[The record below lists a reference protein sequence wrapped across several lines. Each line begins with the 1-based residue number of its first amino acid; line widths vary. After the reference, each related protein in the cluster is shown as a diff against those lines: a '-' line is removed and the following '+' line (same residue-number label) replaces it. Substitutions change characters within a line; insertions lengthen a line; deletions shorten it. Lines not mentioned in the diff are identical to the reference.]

1 MFCCIPKNNIQISDE
16 EELKKEKLE
25 KDIKKIKKELFKTR
39 INNHVGFGISSNVF
53 KVKLN
58 NEEVCCKVIKLG
70 WEKQSEKEIKILKKI
85 TNLNNAM
92 FPKFICN
99 FKQNLG
105 NVICYNFI
113 SGIDLFTYISEKNSF
128 YNNEKCII
136 NILFQLLGGL
146 ESLLTLDLIH
156 LDIKPENIIV
166 VSKNPFKICLIDLC
180 FCLNFKKEKPES
192 VIGTIGYIS
201 PEILFEGKCY
211 HNTDIWSIGILIYL
225 LYTSDFIFNM
235 EDNEYIFNL
244 KSENRAMLIKKDKLK
259 KVSDNLKNIINQ
271 CLIFNTNY
279 RISIVG
285 LKHLL
290 SELYDFS
297 TS

>member
-1 MFCCIPKNNIQISDE
+1 MLC
-16 EELKKEKLE
+16 
-25 KDIKKIKKELFKTR
+25 
-39 INNHVGFGISSNVF
+39 
-53 KVKLN
+53 
-58 NEEVCCKVIKLG
+58 
-70 WEKQSEKEIKILKKI
+70 
-85 TNLNNAM
+85 
-92 FPKFICN
+92 
-99 FKQNLG
+99 
-105 NVICYNFI
+105 
-113 SGIDLFTYISEKNSF
+113 
-128 YNNEKCII
+128 
-136 NILFQLLGGL
+136 GL

-166 VSKNPFKICLIDLC
+166 VSKTPFKICLIDLC
-180 FCLNFKKEKPES
+180 FCLNFKKENPERI
-192 VIGTIGYIS
+192 IGTLGYIS
-201 PEILFEGKCY
+201 PEILFKNKIY

-244 KSENRAMLIKKDKLK
+244 KSEYRASLIKNEKLK
-259 KVSDNLKNIINQ
+259 NVSYNLKNIINQ

-290 SELYDFS
+290 SELDDFS